1 MKEYTILLLLF
12 LCPCFVSA
20 QDLVVKGIVLDKNNG
35 EPLIGATVLVKG
47 TTIGVVTDLDGNFSL
62 KVPAKDVQL
71 SISYI
76 GFEAQTVTPVF
87 GKKMKIELGTDA
99 AVALD
104 EVVVVA
110 FGTQKK
116 ESMVGSISTVKS
128 KTLTTVPASNLTQSL
143 AGKASGVTIVQ
154 SSGEI
159 GRDEADI
166 YIRGKAT
173 FANENTKPLIV
184 VDGIIRESFAQ
195 IDPNEIESI
204 NILKDASATAV
215 YGVKGA
221 NGVII
226 VTTKRGVVGKPEVS
240 ITSQVAVNVPIRLY
254 KPLDAYRSA
263 LLRNEM
269 LNNGGQQ
276 AEYSATDL
284 MKYRTKVSPYTH
296 PDVDWMDEIM
306 KSGSIQ
312 QQYNV
317 NVRGGT
323 KSMRYF
329 VSGGFFN
336 QNSPF
341 KGDNITNFN
350 RYNFRSNLDFDITK
364 DLSAS
369 INIGARIEDRH
380 YPTSMQYSSWDIYHA
395 AIANSGRKYPAF
407 NMDGSYGG
415 DKDYSNIHALIR
427 DSGEFKE
434 NRNVLEAGL
443 NLTYKLSWLLPGL
456 AIRGQVAY
464 DDDSKHGKIYRK
476 EVATYQYLYPT
487 DTYIMHGENRP
498 LRWDWQYVDNFR
510 KIYLEGG
517 LTYEHDFRKHN
528 VSALILFNRLSH
540 GYNVDLPYASQGMV
554 GRFVYGYDT
563 RYLAEVNF
571 GYNGSENFA
580 KGKRYGLF
588 PSFALG
594 WVISNE
600 PFYKKSNISKIMNSL
615 KIRGS
620 LGWVGNDRV
629 WAYDPVANTSTEARF
644 IYLQQYEYVD
654 TSNTDNSYIFGI
666 GDNRVQGI
674 RQGRVANKDVS
685 WETSRKLNIG
695 LEAGLFNNALTFNID
710 YFHERRSDILT
721 QVQTMPSYVGTVFS
735 PANIGIVQNQGVE
748 LEVNHS
754 RFIGPDFS
762 YSIKGN
768 MSFARNKVIDMGT
781 PLGVL
786 LYQRPEGY
794 PIDTPLKLITL
805 GYFQDYDDIE
815 RSPSQLA
822 LEGNTEVHP
831 GDLKYKDINGDGV
844 IDRADFIRTGYPLV
858 PEIQYGINL
867 SLSYKGFD
875 VGVLFQ
881 GSTHVSFDK
890 NWEAMW
896 AFSNGDNVYDKHWSY
911 WTPEMGDA
919 NAKYTQMYGKYQN
932 NEAGADYTL
941 SDGSYIRLK
950 NLDIGYTLPKK
961 ITEKAFIKTIRIYFS
976 ALNLATWAKEPYLDP
991 DNRDNRAANMPPMK
1005 AYNFGLNINF

>member
-1 MKEYTILLLLF
+1 
-12 LCPCFVSA
+12 
-20 QDLVVKGIVLDKNNG
+20 
-35 EPLIGATVLVKG
+35 
-47 TTIGVVTDLDGNFSL
+47 
-62 KVPAKDVQL
+62 
-71 SISYI
+71 
-76 GFEAQTVTPVF
+76 
-87 GKKMKIELGTDA
+87 
-99 AVALD
+99 
-104 EVVVVA
+104 
-110 FGTQKK
+110 
-116 ESMVGSISTVKS
+116 MVGSISTVKS

-226 VTTKRGVVGKPEVS
+226 VTTKRGVVGKPEIS

-276 AEYSATDL
+276 AEYSSADL

-306 KSGSIQ
+306 KSGSVQ

-329 VSGGFFN
+329 ISGGFFN

-341 KGDNITNFN
+341 KGDDITNYN

-443 NLTYKLSWLLPGL
+443 NVTYKLNWLLPGL

-476 EVATYQYLYPT
+476 NVALYQHLYAT
-487 DTYIMHGENRP
+487 DSYIMHGENRP
-498 LRWDWQYVDNFR
+498 LRWEWQYVDNFR

-517 LTYEHDFRKHN
+517 LTYNREFGKHDA
-528 VSALILFNRLSH
+528 SALFLFNRLSH
-540 GYNVDLPYASQGMV
+540 GNNVDLPYASQGMV

-600 PFYKKSNISKIMNSL
+600 PFYKQTGMNKIVNNL

-629 WAYDPVANTSTEARF
+629 WAYDPVANSSTEARF

-654 TSNTDNSYIFGI
+654 VSNADNTYIFGI
-666 GDNRVQGI
+666 GDNRIEGI

-685 WETSRKLNIG
+685 WEKSRKLNIG
-695 LEAGLFNNALTFNID
+695 LEAGLFNNVLTFNID

-721 QVQTMPSYVGTVFS
+721 QVQTMPAFVGTTFS
-735 PANIGIVQNQGVE
+735 PANLGIVQNQGVE
-748 LEVNHS
+748 LEVSHS
-754 RFIGPDFS
+754 KFIGEDFS

-768 MSFARNKVIDMGT
+768 MSFARNKVINMGT

-786 LYQRPEGY
+786 PYQRAEGY

-805 GYFQDYDDIE
+805 GYFQDYNDIE

-867 SLSYKGFD
+867 SVSYKGFD

-911 WTPEMGDA
+911 WTPEIGDG
-919 NAKYTQMYGKYQN
+919 NAKYTQLYGKYQN

-950 NLDIGYTLPKK
+950 NLDVGYTIPQK
-961 ITEKAFIKTIRIYFS
+961 ITDKIFVKNVRIYFS
-976 ALNLATWAKEPYLDP
+976 ALNLVTWAKEPYLDP
-991 DNRDNRAANMPPMK
+991 DNRNSRAGSMPPMK